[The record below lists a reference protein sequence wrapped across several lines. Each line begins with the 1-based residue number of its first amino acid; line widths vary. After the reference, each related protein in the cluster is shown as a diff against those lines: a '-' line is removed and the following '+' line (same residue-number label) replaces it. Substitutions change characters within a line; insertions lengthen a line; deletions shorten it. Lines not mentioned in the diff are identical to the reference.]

1 VRQRWSARGLHA
13 PTLSFSVSA
22 RVGHGPLF
30 LVSAGGRKGFRRS
43 AVTGVVFLYCA
54 CCSRAGAGEFFRR
67 RLLDVFCL
75 FVVVFSL
82 FFSLQVCLWVSD
94 ITGLFLGLVLPG
106 SVFSSLEIVL
116 KCRE

>member
-1 VRQRWSARGLHA
+1 LLSGPIASSHGHVHQRWSARGLHA

-43 AVTGVVFLYCA
+43 AVTGVVFLYGA

-82 FFSLQVCLWVSD
+82 FFLFKSVYGFQILLVC
-94 ITGLFLGLVLPG
+94 F
-106 SVFSSLEIVL
+106 
-116 KCRE
+116 